1 MKKTKVVT
9 KLIAIILSILVVVQ
23 VAPMSTFAETIE
35 TESEKFEE
43 SGYSTEVS
51 QEEEDP
57 IVIGEDVDRRDS
69 SNTKYFKMSDGTIKA
84 AVYKDPVLYQDSA
97 GKWQEI
103 DNTLETSDNENDE
116 LSNFNGYATKSNK
129 FRVKFAKNSNQK
141 KLVSI
146 KMGDYSV
153 SLSLLNKTKKNN
165 SSMKQEKK
173 AKIEDLTA
181 ASKAS
186 QKIYYENIL
195 PDTNIEYI
203 VNGSGVK
210 ENIVIKSAQ
219 SNYQYSFEIDVK
231 DLALTL
237 EDDGC
242 IYAKDVN
249 TGKTVFVLPKP
260 FMLDANYEYSDNVN
274 YSISSKNKKK
284 YEITVTA
291 DAEWINSSDRTFP
304 VTIDPAIQTEQSNTA
319 MDSVYVASGKPT
331 TNYWQGP
338 MIMVGKESSG
348 IGKCQGLLRFDLP
361 SLNRGDVVIDAQL
374 YAAQIKCDAYSNTTP
389 DAAIEVHAV
398 TSSWNKKTVT
408 WNTKP
413 SFESTTA
420 DFEILK
426 AGGDQWETRKW
437 NVTSIVKRWYE
448 NTSFPNYGF
457 LFRSSIENGSTYNL
471 SCNYLWLYGEKY
483 SQSTDGY
490 PILSI
495 TFRSNKGLESYWSY
509 TDISAGRAGTAS
521 ICEFSGN
528 LVFTHGDTTTPG
540 SRASASICHVFNNYM
555 AGEGFGTV
563 MPYRGHGW
571 MLSCQQQLLP
581 SSKFG
586 LSTSAQATYP
596 YVYIDGDGTEHYFYK
611 KSDGTMIDEDGMG
624 LTLTVPKTNNNNYY
638 KISDDKGNV
647 MWFNVAGAFAR
658 SLDSNSNQI
667 ANYYASSTD
676 PKIWKVTD
684 GADHAL
690 TISPTPD
697 NLAVQSITD
706 SAGRVTRY
714 NWSSGLLLSIT
725 YPDGETT
732 TFTYDS
738 DRAMTSVTSP
748 DGYKL
753 QFTYTPLKN
762 GKRVS
767 KVVESANGSTGQ
779 TITFDYSQ
787 YGQTVIRSSGKDG
800 VFGNNDDIYTTVKF
814 DKAGRTVCS
823 EATCYG
829 KTLAASAAEYTASNP
844 NSNASNIKQLNRLSK
859 SMSGGQYVR
868 NYLRDGSADTGSSWT
883 KLQWNGTA
891 NYDGF
896 VTGRQ
901 KLYGR
906 WSYYIDSKTFSDR
919 AAARACQS
927 LASGQFKA
935 GITYTFSA
943 WVKTENIVPRDAAV
957 PYGAQLLATYWLPD
971 GSTVDNVSEA
981 LIGTTDPN
989 INNGWQR
996 LTVSFFVPS
1005 NATKVNCN
1013 IMVRDATGKAWFDGM
1028 QLEEGASAGP
1038 FNMIN
1043 NSSFERYSKA
1053 SSGAYLPEDWNGYL
1067 TDATDSVDNAHSK
1080 DSGHAFRFGSI
1091 ATVPKEMNQVLYF
1104 DGATA
1109 QNLDDT
1115 YILSGWVYANPVGG
1129 SNENNKVSLAAKIV
1143 YSDGTSCL
1151 KWFKYNSSV
1160 MGWQYIMGAFTL
1172 RDDANPTASK
1182 TPTSMK
1188 IYLINYRQSNN
1199 TWFDNIQLVRDEA
1212 PSYTYDKDG
1221 NMISVKANAQQKSSM
1236 EYTNNN
1242 LTKSVD
1248 AKGYSYTYT
1257 YDSRHN
1263 MTQATSQS
1271 GTKYCYTYDNN
1282 GNPTALTVKG
1292 SETVYIETGASY
1304 TSNGAFVSATT
1315 DQDGRTESYVY
1326 DNSKGTLTSYTDKKG
1341 NVTNYTYDA
1350 NTDAVTSVSQT
1361 LSNGQ
1366 TIQNNYTYNKYRLN
1380 TISHNGFN
1388 YSFVYDNFGNV
1399 TQTKVGSQVLCTNTY
1414 GANNSG
1420 DLKRVTYGNGDYV
1433 DYTYDEYG
1441 NMKSISQNGT
1451 KNFTWDYDSTGNL
1464 YSHEDLVNNQRFL
1477 YTYDSTGRL
1486 VRQSVL
1492 NGSKK
1497 RIYDAEYGYDMNNNV
1512 SKFTSSAGGVSMTE
1526 KFDYGK
1532 DNLASKY
1539 TYPSGKTATY
1549 SYDSILRR
1557 NRTVI
1562 NTTTPI
1568 DHQYVYWMSDRG
1580 NNSRTTKIG
1589 WEHISEYIYG
1599 YTYDAN
1605 GNITEISRRH
1615 KTAETA
1621 YTKQQ
1626 QFAYDELNQLVRA
1639 DDLVKNC
1646 TEVYTYDN
1654 GGNILSVTTYP
1665 LTWGSL
1671 DGVTATKTVNY
1682 GYDDTNWKDKLTS
1695 YDSQAITYDEI
1706 GNPLSYRGY
1715 ALTWQ
1720 NGRQLATLSGNG
1732 VTASYTYDVD
1742 GLRTSKT
1749 VNGVKHEYYYV
1760 GSTLQYEKFGTT
1772 ELWFFYDAD
1781 GNPSGVRHKNGSTT
1795 TDYYFV
1801 CNWRGDVIR
1810 IYDGAGA
1817 VVANYNYD
1825 AWGNVIS
1832 VTDANG
1838 AAITDSTHI
1847 ANVNPLRY
1855 RGYYYDS
1862 ETGLYYLQSRYYDPA
1877 VKRFINADNQLTTGS
1892 DMTGMNLFAYCG
1904 NNPVNNADP
1913 TGEAW
1918 WHWALGAVA
1927 VAACAV
1933 ATVVTAGGF
1942 AAAVGAIAAVGS
1954 GVAAATTASTVAA
1967 GAFIGSATVYGMAV
1981 MSAAS
1986 ASSSAKEFNSRGNW
2000 GTVAAT
2006 AGGAVLG
2013 GAGGYMMS
2021 KSQTPTSTPT
2031 GKGTQNPKVR
2041 AAVQKGQAMHKQMD
2055 YGPGVLKEQTIAPG
2069 CRVDGIDFNNR
2080 IIYELKPNN
2089 PQAIARGLNQLN
2101 RYTSAASQQFGGKWT
2116 GVLKLYD

>member
-1 MKKTKVVT
+1 MKKTKVIT

-23 VAPMSTFAETIE
+23 VAPMSTFAETIG

-103 DNTLETSDNENDE
+103 DNTLETSDDENDE
-116 LSNFNGYATKSNK
+116 ISNFNGYATKSNK

-231 DLALTL
+231 DLTLTL

-260 FMLDANYEYSDNVN
+260 FMLDANYEYSDSVS

-304 VTIDPAIQTEQSNTA
+304 VTIDPAIQTEQSNTV

-361 SLNRGDVVIDAQL
+361 SLNRGDVVIDAEL

-426 AGGDQWETRKW
+426 AGGTQREARKW

-448 NTSFPNYGF
+448 NPSFPNYGF

-495 TFRSNKGLESYWSY
+495 TFRSNKGIESYWSY

-540 SRASASICHVFNNYM
+540 GRAPASIVHVFNNYM

-690 TISPTPD
+690 TISPTLD

-1151 KWFKYNSSV
+1151 KWFDYNSSV
-1160 MGWQYIMGAFTL
+1160 MGWQYVMGAFNL
-1172 RDDANPTASK
+1172 RDSDNQSASK

-1282 GNPTALTVKG
+1282 GNPTAFSVKG
-1292 SETVYIETGASY
+1292 SETMHIETGASY

-1350 NTDAVTSVSQT
+1350 NTDTVTSVSQT

-1380 TISHNGFN
+1380 TISHNSFN

-1414 GANNSG
+1414 GANNNGRLNRMS
-1420 DLKRVTYGNGDYV
+1420 YGNGDYT

-1441 NMKSISQNGT
+1441 NTTSISQNGT
-1451 KNFTWDYDSTGNL
+1451 KNFTWNYDSTGNM

-1486 VRQSVL
+1486 VRQNVL
-1492 NGSKK
+1492 NNSKK
-1497 RIYDAEYGYDMNNNV
+1497 SIYESEYGYDLNNNI
-1512 SKFTSSAGGVSMTE
+1512 SKLVLSTGGVSTTE

-1682 GYDDTNWKDKLTS
+1682 GYDDTNWRDKLTS
-1695 YDSQAITYDEI
+1695 YDGQAITYDEI

-1715 ALTWQ
+1715 TLTWQ
-1720 NGRQLATLSGNG
+1720 NGRQLATLNGNG
-1732 VTASYTYDVD
+1732 VTANYTYDVD

-1760 GSTLQYEKFGTT
+1760 GSRLQYEKFGTN
-1772 ELWFFYDAD
+1772 ELRFFYDSYGDPA
-1781 GNPSGVRHKNGSTT
+1781 GVRYKNGGTT

-1810 IYDGAGA
+1810 IYDGAGT

-1855 RGYYYDS
+1855 RGYYYDFES
-1862 ETGLYYLQSRYYDPA
+1862 GLYYLRSRYYDPEIG
-1877 VKRFINADNQLTTGS
+1877 RFINGDVVIAIDDDCLISSNI
-1892 DMTGMNLFAYCG
+1892 FAYCL
-1904 NNPVNNADP
+1904 NNF
-1913 TGEAW
+1913 TGYDDQSGCCVGWDDFFAAVAGAAFATGSLALEDLCTGSKSSGEKYFGTAVGG
-1918 WHWALGAVA
+1918 ALG
-1927 VAACAV
+1927 
-1933 ATVVTAGGF
+1933 GWF
-1942 AAAVGAIAAVGS
+1942 ALYCPAYSGAISS
-1954 GVAAATTASTVAA
+1954 GVSTLV
-1967 GAFIGSATVYGMAV
+1967 
-1981 MSAAS
+1981 
-1986 ASSSAKEFNSRGNW
+1986 
-2000 GTVAAT
+2000 
-2006 AGGAVLG
+2006 
-2013 GAGGYMMS
+2013 
-2021 KSQTPTSTPT
+2021 
-2031 GKGTQNPKVR
+2031 
-2041 AAVQKGQAMHKQMD
+2041 
-2055 YGPGVLKEQTIAPG
+2055 
-2069 CRVDGIDFNNR
+2069 
-2080 IIYELKPNN
+2080 
-2089 PQAIARGLNQLN
+2089 
-2101 RYTSAASQQFGGKWT
+2101 T
-2116 GVLKLYD
+2116 GVLEDLSGKNERGFDYILFDAFVDAGKGYLFGKLFDSLCTFDFIGNSYNQYASNSSKWLNQIHKGKGFSQKRDAFYRYMLNDLSANAVSTVVPESLVNTIYFVYGVYKSIMSLLS

>member
-1 MKKTKVVT
+1 MKKTKVIT

-23 VAPMSTFAETIE
+23 VAPMSTFAETIG

-103 DNTLETSDNENDE
+103 DNTLETSDDENDE
-116 LSNFNGYATKSNK
+116 ISNFNGYATKSNK

-231 DLALTL
+231 DLTLTL

-260 FMLDANYEYSDNVN
+260 FMLDANYEYSDSVS

-304 VTIDPAIQTEQSNTA
+304 VTIDPAIQTEQSNTV

-361 SLNRGDVVIDAQL
+361 SLNRGDVVIDAEL

-426 AGGDQWETRKW
+426 AGGTQREARKW

-448 NTSFPNYGF
+448 NPSFPNYGF

-495 TFRSNKGLESYWSY
+495 TFRSNKGIESYWSY

-540 SRASASICHVFNNYM
+540 GRAPASIVHVFNNYM

-1151 KWFKYNSSV
+1151 KWFDYNSSV
-1160 MGWQYIMGAFTL
+1160 MGWQYVMGAFNL
-1172 RDDANPTASK
+1172 RDSDNQSASK

-1282 GNPTALTVKG
+1282 GNPTAFSVKG
-1292 SETVYIETGASY
+1292 SETMHIETGASY

-1350 NTDAVTSVSQT
+1350 NTDTVTSVSQT

-1380 TISHNGFN
+1380 TISHNSFN

-1414 GANNSG
+1414 GANNNGRLNRMS
-1420 DLKRVTYGNGDYV
+1420 YGNGDYT

-1441 NMKSISQNGT
+1441 NTTSISQNGT
-1451 KNFTWDYDSTGNL
+1451 KNFTWNYDSTGNM

-1486 VRQSVL
+1486 VRQNVL
-1492 NGSKK
+1492 NNSKK
-1497 RIYDAEYGYDMNNNV
+1497 SIYESEYGYDLNNNI
-1512 SKFTSSAGGVSMTE
+1512 SKLVLSTGGVSTTE

-1682 GYDDTNWKDKLTS
+1682 GYDDTNWRDKLTS
-1695 YDSQAITYDEI
+1695 YDGQAITYDEI

-1715 ALTWQ
+1715 TLTWQ
-1720 NGRQLATLSGNG
+1720 NGRQLATLNGNG
-1732 VTASYTYDVD
+1732 VTANYTYDVD

-1760 GSTLQYEKFGTT
+1760 GSRLQYEKFGTN
-1772 ELWFFYDAD
+1772 ELRFFYDSYGDPA
-1781 GNPSGVRHKNGSTT
+1781 GVRYKNGGTT

-1810 IYDGAGA
+1810 IYDGAGT

-1855 RGYYYDS
+1855 RGYYYDFES
-1862 ETGLYYLQSRYYDPA
+1862 GLYYLRSRYYDPEIG
-1877 VKRFINADNQLTTGS
+1877 RFINGDVVIAIDDDCLISSNI
-1892 DMTGMNLFAYCG
+1892 FAYCL
-1904 NNPVNNADP
+1904 NNF
-1913 TGEAW
+1913 TGYDDQSGCCVGWDDFFAAVAGAAFATGSLALEDLCTGSKSSGEKYFGTAVGG
-1918 WHWALGAVA
+1918 ALG
-1927 VAACAV
+1927 
-1933 ATVVTAGGF
+1933 GWF
-1942 AAAVGAIAAVGS
+1942 ALYCPAYSGAISS
-1954 GVAAATTASTVAA
+1954 GVSTLV
-1967 GAFIGSATVYGMAV
+1967 
-1981 MSAAS
+1981 
-1986 ASSSAKEFNSRGNW
+1986 
-2000 GTVAAT
+2000 
-2006 AGGAVLG
+2006 
-2013 GAGGYMMS
+2013 
-2021 KSQTPTSTPT
+2021 
-2031 GKGTQNPKVR
+2031 
-2041 AAVQKGQAMHKQMD
+2041 
-2055 YGPGVLKEQTIAPG
+2055 
-2069 CRVDGIDFNNR
+2069 
-2080 IIYELKPNN
+2080 
-2089 PQAIARGLNQLN
+2089 
-2101 RYTSAASQQFGGKWT
+2101 T
-2116 GVLKLYD
+2116 GVLEDLSGKNERGFDYILFDAFVDAGKGYLFGKLFDSLCTFDFIGNSYNQYASNSSKWLNQIHKGKGFSQKRDAFYRYMLNDLSANAVSTVVPESLVNTIYFVYGVYKSIMSLLS

>member
-1 MKKTKVVT
+1 MKKTKVIT

-23 VAPMSTFAETIE
+23 VAPMSTFAETIG

-103 DNTLETSDNENDE
+103 DNTLETSDDENDE
-116 LSNFNGYATKSNK
+116 ISNFNGYATKSNK

-231 DLALTL
+231 DLTLTL

-260 FMLDANYEYSDNVN
+260 FMLDANYEYSDSVS

-304 VTIDPAIQTEQSNTA
+304 VTIDPAIQTEQSNTV

-361 SLNRGDVVIDAQL
+361 SLNRGDVVIDAEL

-413 SFESTTA
+413 SFESATA

-426 AGGDQWETRKW
+426 AGGTQREARKW

-448 NTSFPNYGF
+448 NPSFPNYGF
-457 LFRSSIENGSTYNL
+457 LFRSSIENGSTYTS

-495 TFRSNKGLESYWSY
+495 TFRSNKGIESYWSY

-540 SRASASICHVFNNYM
+540 GRAPASIVHVFNNYM

-690 TISPTPD
+690 TISPTTD

-1151 KWFKYNSSV
+1151 KWFDYNSSV
-1160 MGWQYIMGAFTL
+1160 MGWQYVMGAFNL
-1172 RDDANPTASK
+1172 RDSDNQSASK

-1282 GNPTALTVKG
+1282 GNPTAFSVKG
-1292 SETVYIETGASY
+1292 SETMHIETGASY

-1350 NTDAVTSVSQT
+1350 NTDTVTSVSQT

-1380 TISHNGFN
+1380 TISHNSFN

-1414 GANNSG
+1414 GANNNGRLNRMS
-1420 DLKRVTYGNGDYV
+1420 YGNGDYT

-1441 NMKSISQNGT
+1441 NTTSISQNGT
-1451 KNFTWDYDSTGNL
+1451 KNFTWNYDSTGNM

-1486 VRQSVL
+1486 VRQNVL
-1492 NGSKK
+1492 NNSKK
-1497 RIYDAEYGYDMNNNV
+1497 SIYESEYGYDLNNNI
-1512 SKFTSSAGGVSMTE
+1512 SKLVLSTGGVSTTE

-1580 NNSRTTKIG
+1580 GNARTTKIG

-1682 GYDDTNWKDKLTS
+1682 GYDDTNWRDKLTS
-1695 YDSQAITYDEI
+1695 YDGQAITYDEI

-1715 ALTWQ
+1715 TLTWQ
-1720 NGRQLATLSGNG
+1720 NGRQLATLNGNG
-1732 VTASYTYDVD
+1732 VTANYTYDVD

-1760 GSTLQYEKFGTT
+1760 GSRLQYEKFGTN
-1772 ELWFFYDAD
+1772 ELRFFYDSYGDPA
-1781 GNPSGVRHKNGSTT
+1781 GVRYKNGGTT

-1810 IYDGAGA
+1810 IYDGAGT

-1855 RGYYYDS
+1855 RGYYYDFES
-1862 ETGLYYLQSRYYDPA
+1862 GLYYLRSRYYDPEIG
-1877 VKRFINADNQLTTGS
+1877 RFINGDVVIAIDDDCLISSNI
-1892 DMTGMNLFAYCG
+1892 FAYCL
-1904 NNPVNNADP
+1904 NNF
-1913 TGEAW
+1913 TGYDDQSGCCVGWDDFFAAVAGAAFATGSLALEDLCTGSKSSGEKYFGTAVGG
-1918 WHWALGAVA
+1918 ALG
-1927 VAACAV
+1927 
-1933 ATVVTAGGF
+1933 GWF
-1942 AAAVGAIAAVGS
+1942 ALYCPAYSGAISS
-1954 GVAAATTASTVAA
+1954 GVSTLV
-1967 GAFIGSATVYGMAV
+1967 
-1981 MSAAS
+1981 
-1986 ASSSAKEFNSRGNW
+1986 
-2000 GTVAAT
+2000 
-2006 AGGAVLG
+2006 
-2013 GAGGYMMS
+2013 
-2021 KSQTPTSTPT
+2021 
-2031 GKGTQNPKVR
+2031 
-2041 AAVQKGQAMHKQMD
+2041 
-2055 YGPGVLKEQTIAPG
+2055 
-2069 CRVDGIDFNNR
+2069 
-2080 IIYELKPNN
+2080 
-2089 PQAIARGLNQLN
+2089 
-2101 RYTSAASQQFGGKWT
+2101 T
-2116 GVLKLYD
+2116 GVLEDLSGKNERGFDYILFDAFVDAGKGYLFGKLFDSLCTFDFIGNSYNQYASNSSKWLNQIHKGKGFSQKRDAFYRYMLNDLSANAVSTVVPESLVNTIYFVYGVYKSIMSLLS

>member
-1 MKKTKVVT
+1 
-9 KLIAIILSILVVVQ
+9 
-23 VAPMSTFAETIE
+23 MSTFAETIG
-35 TESEKFEE
+35 TEGEKFEE

-219 SNYQYSFEIDVK
+219 NNYQYSFEIDVK
-231 DLALTL
+231 DLTLTL

-260 FMLDANYEYSDNVN
+260 FMLDANYEYSDSVS

-331 TNYWQGP
+331 TNYWHGP

-361 SLNRGDVVIDAQL
+361 SLNRGDVVIDAEL
-374 YAAQIKCDAYSNTTP
+374 YAAQIYADAYNTDKTP

-426 AGGDQWETRKW
+426 ASKQNTNTVERKW
-437 NVTSIVKRWYE
+437 NVASIVKRWYE

-457 LFRSSIENGSTYNL
+457 LFRSSIENGSTYVS

-483 SQSTDGY
+483 SQSTAGY

-883 KLQWNGTA
+883 KAQWNGTA
-891 NYDGF
+891 DYDSF
-896 VTGRQ
+896 VTGLQ
-901 KLYGR
+901 QLYGR
-906 WSYYIDSKTFSDR
+906 WSYYINSK
-919 AAARACQS
+919 
-927 LASGQFKA
+927 
-935 GITYTFSA
+935 
-943 WVKTENIVPRDAAV
+943 
-957 PYGAQLLATYWLPD
+957 
-971 GSTVDNVSEA
+971 
-981 LIGTTDPN
+981 
-989 INNGWQR
+989 
-996 LTVSFFVPS
+996 
-1005 NATKVNCN
+1005 
-1013 IMVRDATGKAWFDGM
+1013 
-1028 QLEEGASAGP
+1028 
-1038 FNMIN
+1038 
-1043 NSSFERYSKA
+1043 
-1053 SSGAYLPEDWNGYL
+1053 
-1067 TDATDSVDNAHSK
+1067 
-1080 DSGHAFRFGSI
+1080 
-1091 ATVPKEMNQVLYF
+1091 
-1104 DGATA
+1104 
-1109 QNLDDT
+1109 
-1115 YILSGWVYANPVGG
+1115 
-1129 SNENNKVSLAAKIV
+1129 
-1143 YSDGTSCL
+1143 
-1151 KWFKYNSSV
+1151 
-1160 MGWQYIMGAFTL
+1160 
-1172 RDDANPTASK
+1172 
-1182 TPTSMK
+1182 
-1188 IYLINYRQSNN
+1188 
-1199 TWFDNIQLVRDEA
+1199 
-1212 PSYTYDKDG
+1212 
-1221 NMISVKANAQQKSSM
+1221 
-1236 EYTNNN
+1236 
-1242 LTKSVD
+1242 
-1248 AKGYSYTYT
+1248 TYT

-1282 GNPTALTVKG
+1282 GNPTALSIKG
-1292 SETVYIETGASY
+1292 SETMYIETGASY
-1304 TSNGAFVSATT
+1304 TSNGAFASTTT
-1315 DQDGRTESYVY
+1315 DQDGQTESYVY

-1341 NVTNYTYDA
+1341 NVINYTYDA

-1366 TIQNNYTYNKYRLN
+1366 TIQNNYTYNKYLLN

-1388 YSFVYDNFGNV
+1388 YSFVYDNFGNI

-1414 GANNSG
+1414 GTNNNG
-1420 DLKRVTYGNGDYV
+1420 DLKRVTYGNGDYA
-1433 DYTYDEYG
+1433 DYAYDEYG
-1441 NMKSISQNGT
+1441 NMTSISQNGT
-1451 KNFTWDYDSTGNL
+1451 KNFTWNYDSTGNL

-1671 DGVTATKTVNY
+1671 DGITATKTVNY

-1695 YDSQAITYDEI
+1695 YDGQAITYDEI

-1715 ALTWQ
+1715 TLTWQ

-1760 GSTLQYEKFGTT
+1760 GNTLQYEKFGTT

-1781 GNPSGVRHKNGSTT
+1781 GNPSGVRYKNGSTT

-1810 IYDGAGA
+1810 IYDGAGT

-1862 ETGLYYLQSRYYDPA
+1862 ESGLYYISARYYDPCS
-1877 VKRFINADNQLTTGS
+1877 KRIINSDNSMLSSASPETLF
-1892 DMTGMNLFAYCG
+1892 DKNYFAYCD
-1904 NNPVNNADP
+1904 NNPVSRTD
-1913 TGEAW
+1913 
-1918 WHWALGAVA
+1918 
-1927 VAACAV
+1927 
-1933 ATVVTAGGF
+1933 
-1942 AAAVGAIAAVGS
+1942 GS
-1954 GVAAATTASTVAA
+1954 GEFWHVAA
-1967 GAFIGSATVYGMAV
+1967 GAAIGGLLNSAEDIYDLVKAYRGGNENEIKQGWVCVGISFATGAISGALSMTTIGVVGSRAANGALSFVEEMVKEVAGYHYDCTPITSNNIAKSMIKVAV
-1981 MSAAS
+1981 STADGAIGAKAGKGNKS
-1986 ASSSAKEFNSRGNW
+1986 YYSSAKRTVSRINKAFKNRRRQSFKGE
-2000 GTVAAT
+2000 
-2006 AGGAVLG
+2006 AVK
-2013 GAGGYMMS
+2013 AIKYYS
-2021 KSQTPTSTPT
+2021 KST
-2031 GKGTQNPKVR
+2031 
-2041 AAVQKGQAMHKQMD
+2041 AAYRKAIKN
-2055 YGPGVLKEQTIAPG
+2055 YIKENLNAEEL
-2069 CRVDGIDFNNR
+2069 VKK
-2080 IIYELKPNN
+2080 IIG
-2089 PQAIARGLNQLN
+2089 RGLKRL
-2101 RYTSAASQQFGGKWT
+2101 GW
-2116 GVLKLYD
+2116 

>member
-1 MKKTKVVT
+1 
-9 KLIAIILSILVVVQ
+9 
-23 VAPMSTFAETIE
+23 
-35 TESEKFEE
+35 
-43 SGYSTEVS
+43 
-51 QEEEDP
+51 
-57 IVIGEDVDRRDS
+57 
-69 SNTKYFKMSDGTIKA
+69 
-84 AVYKDPVLYQDSA
+84 
-97 GKWQEI
+97 
-103 DNTLETSDNENDE
+103 
-116 LSNFNGYATKSNK
+116 
-129 FRVKFAKNSNQK
+129 
-141 KLVSI
+141 
-146 KMGDYSV
+146 
-153 SLSLLNKTKKNN
+153 
-165 SSMKQEKK
+165 
-173 AKIEDLTA
+173 
-181 ASKAS
+181 
-186 QKIYYENIL
+186 
-195 PDTNIEYI
+195 
-203 VNGSGVK
+203 
-210 ENIVIKSAQ
+210 
-219 SNYQYSFEIDVK
+219 
-231 DLALTL
+231 
-237 EDDGC
+237 
-242 IYAKDVN
+242 
-249 TGKTVFVLPKP
+249 
-260 FMLDANYEYSDNVN
+260 
-274 YSISSKNKKK
+274 
-284 YEITVTA
+284 
-291 DAEWINSSDRTFP
+291 
-304 VTIDPAIQTEQSNTA
+304 

-883 KLQWNGTA
+883 KAQWNGTA
-891 NYDGF
+891 DYDSF
-896 VTGRQ
+896 VTGLQ
-901 KLYGR
+901 QLYGR
-906 WSYYIDSKTFSDR
+906 WSYYINSKTFSDR
-919 AAARACQS
+919 AGARAYQT
-927 LASGQFKA
+927 LNSGQFKA
-935 GITYTFSA
+935 GTTYTFSA
-943 WVKTENIVPRDAAV
+943 WVKTENIVPRDANV

-971 GSTVDNVSEA
+971 GSTVDTVSEA

-996 LTVSFFVPS
+996 LTVSFSVPS
-1005 NATKVNCN
+1005 NATSVRCN

-1053 SSGAYLPEDWNGYL
+1053 SNGAYLPEDWNGYL

-1091 ATVPKEMNQVLYF
+1091 ATVPKEMNQELYF
-1104 DGATA
+1104 GGATA

-1182 TPTSMK
+1182 IPTSMK

-1414 GANNSG
+1414 GANNNGRLNRMS
-1420 DLKRVTYGNGDYV
+1420 YGNGDYT

-1441 NMKSISQNGT
+1441 NTTSISQNGT
-1451 KNFTWDYDSTGNL
+1451 KNFTWNYDSTGNM

-1486 VRQSVL
+1486 VRQNVL
-1492 NGSKK
+1492 NNSKK
-1497 RIYDAEYGYDMNNNV
+1497 SIYESEYGYDLNNNI
-1512 SKFTSSAGGVSMTE
+1512 SKLVLSTGGVSTTE

-1682 GYDDTNWKDKLTS
+1682 GYDDTNWRDKLTS
-1695 YDSQAITYDEI
+1695 YDGQAITYDEI

-1715 ALTWQ
+1715 TLTWQ
-1720 NGRQLATLSGNG
+1720 NGRQLATLNGNG
-1732 VTASYTYDVD
+1732 VTANYTYDVD

-1760 GSTLQYEKFGTT
+1760 GSRLQYEKFGTN
-1772 ELWFFYDAD
+1772 ELRFFYDSYGDPA
-1781 GNPSGVRHKNGSTT
+1781 GVRYKNGGTT

-1810 IYDGAGA
+1810 IYDGAGT

-1855 RGYYYDS
+1855 RGYYYDFES
-1862 ETGLYYLQSRYYDPA
+1862 GLYYLRSRYYDPEIG
-1877 VKRFINADNQLTTGS
+1877 RFINGDVVIAIDDDCLISSNI
-1892 DMTGMNLFAYCG
+1892 FAYCL
-1904 NNPVNNADP
+1904 NNF
-1913 TGEAW
+1913 TGYDDQSGCCVGWDDFFAAVAGAAFATGSLALEDLCTGSKSSGEKYFGTAVGG
-1918 WHWALGAVA
+1918 ALG
-1927 VAACAV
+1927 
-1933 ATVVTAGGF
+1933 GWF
-1942 AAAVGAIAAVGS
+1942 ALYCPAYSGAISS
-1954 GVAAATTASTVAA
+1954 GVSTLV
-1967 GAFIGSATVYGMAV
+1967 
-1981 MSAAS
+1981 
-1986 ASSSAKEFNSRGNW
+1986 
-2000 GTVAAT
+2000 
-2006 AGGAVLG
+2006 
-2013 GAGGYMMS
+2013 
-2021 KSQTPTSTPT
+2021 
-2031 GKGTQNPKVR
+2031 
-2041 AAVQKGQAMHKQMD
+2041 
-2055 YGPGVLKEQTIAPG
+2055 
-2069 CRVDGIDFNNR
+2069 
-2080 IIYELKPNN
+2080 
-2089 PQAIARGLNQLN
+2089 
-2101 RYTSAASQQFGGKWT
+2101 T
-2116 GVLKLYD
+2116 GVLEDLSGKNERGFDYILFDAFVDAGKGYLFGKLFDSLCTFDFIGNSYNQYASNSSKWLNQIHKGKGFSQKRDAFYRYMLNDLSANAVSTVVPESLVNTIYFVYGVYKSVMSLLS

>member
-1 MKKTKVVT
+1 MKKTKVIT

-23 VAPMSTFAETIE
+23 VAPMSTFAETIG

-103 DNTLETSDNENDE
+103 DNTLETSDDENDE
-116 LSNFNGYATKSNK
+116 ISNFNGYATKSNK

-231 DLALTL
+231 DLTLTL

-260 FMLDANYEYSDNVN
+260 FMLDANYEYSDSVS

-304 VTIDPAIQTEQSNTA
+304 VTIDPAIQTEQSNTV

-361 SLNRGDVVIDAQL
+361 SLNRGDVVIDAEL

-413 SFESTTA
+413 SFESATA

-426 AGGDQWETRKW
+426 AGGTQREARKW

-448 NTSFPNYGF
+448 NPSFPNYGF
-457 LFRSSIENGSTYNL
+457 LFRSSIENGSTYTS

-495 TFRSNKGLESYWSY
+495 TFRSNKGIESYWSY

-540 SRASASICHVFNNYM
+540 GRAPASIVHVFNNYM

-690 TISPTPD
+690 TISPTTD

-1151 KWFKYNSSV
+1151 KWFDYNSSV
-1160 MGWQYIMGAFTL
+1160 MGWQYVMGAFNL
-1172 RDDANPTASK
+1172 RDSDNQSASK

-1282 GNPTALTVKG
+1282 GNPTAFSVKG
-1292 SETVYIETGASY
+1292 SETMHIETGASY

-1350 NTDAVTSVSQT
+1350 NTDTVTSVSQT

-1366 TIQNNYTYNKYRLN
+1366 TIQNNYTYNKYCLN
-1380 TISHNGFN
+1380 TISHNSFN

-1414 GANNSG
+1414 GANNNGRLNRMS
-1420 DLKRVTYGNGDYV
+1420 YGNGDYT

-1441 NMKSISQNGT
+1441 NTTSISQNGT
-1451 KNFTWDYDSTGNL
+1451 KNFTWNYDSTGNM

-1486 VRQSVL
+1486 VRQNVL
-1492 NGSKK
+1492 NNSKK
-1497 RIYDAEYGYDMNNNV
+1497 SIYESEYGYDLNNNI
-1512 SKFTSSAGGVSMTE
+1512 SKLVLSTGGVSTTE

-1682 GYDDTNWKDKLTS
+1682 GYDDTNWRDKLTS
-1695 YDSQAITYDEI
+1695 YDGQAITYDEI

-1715 ALTWQ
+1715 TLTWQ
-1720 NGRQLATLSGNG
+1720 NGRQLATLNGNG
-1732 VTASYTYDVD
+1732 VTANYTYDVD

-1760 GSTLQYEKFGTT
+1760 GSRLQYEKFGTN
-1772 ELWFFYDAD
+1772 ELRFFYDSYGDPA
-1781 GNPSGVRHKNGSTT
+1781 GVRYKNGGTT

-1810 IYDGAGA
+1810 IYDGAGT

-1855 RGYYYDS
+1855 RGYYYDFES
-1862 ETGLYYLQSRYYDPA
+1862 GLYYLRSRYYDPEIG
-1877 VKRFINADNQLTTGS
+1877 RFINGDVVIAIDDDCLISSNI
-1892 DMTGMNLFAYCG
+1892 FAYCL
-1904 NNPVNNADP
+1904 NNF
-1913 TGEAW
+1913 TGYDDQSGCCVGWDDFFAAVAGAAFATGSLALEDLCTGSKSSGEKYFGTAVGG
-1918 WHWALGAVA
+1918 ALG
-1927 VAACAV
+1927 
-1933 ATVVTAGGF
+1933 GWF
-1942 AAAVGAIAAVGS
+1942 ALYCPAYSGAISS
-1954 GVAAATTASTVAA
+1954 GVSTLV
-1967 GAFIGSATVYGMAV
+1967 
-1981 MSAAS
+1981 
-1986 ASSSAKEFNSRGNW
+1986 
-2000 GTVAAT
+2000 
-2006 AGGAVLG
+2006 
-2013 GAGGYMMS
+2013 
-2021 KSQTPTSTPT
+2021 
-2031 GKGTQNPKVR
+2031 
-2041 AAVQKGQAMHKQMD
+2041 
-2055 YGPGVLKEQTIAPG
+2055 
-2069 CRVDGIDFNNR
+2069 
-2080 IIYELKPNN
+2080 
-2089 PQAIARGLNQLN
+2089 
-2101 RYTSAASQQFGGKWT
+2101 T
-2116 GVLKLYD
+2116 GVLEDLSGKNERGFDYILFDAFVDAGKGYLFGKLFDSLCTFDFIGNSYNQYASNSSKWLNQIHKGKGFSQKRDAFYRYMLNDLSANAVSTVVPESLVNTIYFVYGVYKSIMSLLS

>member
-1 MKKTKVVT
+1 MKKTKVIT

-141 KLVSI
+141 KLVNI

-231 DLALTL
+231 DLTLTL

-495 TFRSNKGLESYWSY
+495 TFRSNKGIESYWSY

-540 SRASASICHVFNNYM
+540 GRAPASIVHVFNNYM

-690 TISPTPD
+690 TISPTTD

-1151 KWFKYNSSV
+1151 KWFDYNSSV
-1160 MGWQYIMGAFTL
+1160 MGWQYVMGAFNL
-1172 RDDANPTASK
+1172 RDSDNQSASK

-1282 GNPTALTVKG
+1282 GNPTAFSVKG
-1292 SETVYIETGASY
+1292 SETMHIETGASY

-1350 NTDAVTSVSQT
+1350 NTDTVTSVSQT

-1380 TISHNGFN
+1380 TISHNSFN

-1414 GANNSG
+1414 GANNNGRLNRMS
-1420 DLKRVTYGNGDYV
+1420 YGNGDYT

-1441 NMKSISQNGT
+1441 NTTSISQNGT
-1451 KNFTWDYDSTGNL
+1451 KNFTWNYDSTGNM

-1486 VRQSVL
+1486 VRQNVL
-1492 NGSKK
+1492 NNSKK
-1497 RIYDAEYGYDMNNNV
+1497 SIYESEYGYDLNNNI
-1512 SKFTSSAGGVSMTE
+1512 SKLVLSTGGVSTTE

-1682 GYDDTNWKDKLTS
+1682 GYDDTNWRDKLTS
-1695 YDSQAITYDEI
+1695 YDGQAITYDEI

-1715 ALTWQ
+1715 TLTWQ
-1720 NGRQLATLSGNG
+1720 NGRQLATLNGNG
-1732 VTASYTYDVD
+1732 VTANYTYDVD

-1760 GSTLQYEKFGTT
+1760 GSRLQYEKFGTN
-1772 ELWFFYDAD
+1772 ELRFFYDSYGDPA
-1781 GNPSGVRHKNGSTT
+1781 GVRYKNGGTT

-1810 IYDGAGA
+1810 IYDGAGT

-1855 RGYYYDS
+1855 RGYYYDFES
-1862 ETGLYYLQSRYYDPA
+1862 GLYYLRSRYYDPEIG
-1877 VKRFINADNQLTTGS
+1877 RFINGDVVIAIDDDCLISSNI
-1892 DMTGMNLFAYCG
+1892 FAYCL
-1904 NNPVNNADP
+1904 NNF
-1913 TGEAW
+1913 TGYDDQSGCCVGWDDFFAAVAGAAFATGSLALEDLCTGSKSSGEKYFGTAVGG
-1918 WHWALGAVA
+1918 ALG
-1927 VAACAV
+1927 
-1933 ATVVTAGGF
+1933 GWF
-1942 AAAVGAIAAVGS
+1942 ALYCPAYSGAISS
-1954 GVAAATTASTVAA
+1954 GVSTLV
-1967 GAFIGSATVYGMAV
+1967 
-1981 MSAAS
+1981 
-1986 ASSSAKEFNSRGNW
+1986 
-2000 GTVAAT
+2000 
-2006 AGGAVLG
+2006 
-2013 GAGGYMMS
+2013 
-2021 KSQTPTSTPT
+2021 
-2031 GKGTQNPKVR
+2031 
-2041 AAVQKGQAMHKQMD
+2041 
-2055 YGPGVLKEQTIAPG
+2055 
-2069 CRVDGIDFNNR
+2069 
-2080 IIYELKPNN
+2080 
-2089 PQAIARGLNQLN
+2089 
-2101 RYTSAASQQFGGKWT
+2101 T
-2116 GVLKLYD
+2116 GVLEDLSGKNERGFDYILFDAFVDAGKGYLFGKLFDSLCTFDFIGNSYNQYASNSSKWLNQIHKGKGFSQKRDAFYRYMLNDLSANAVSTVVPESLVNTIYFVYGVYKSIMSLLS

>member
-231 DLALTL
+231 DLTLTL

-260 FMLDANYEYSDNVN
+260 FMLDANYEYSDSVS

-331 TNYWQGP
+331 TNYWHGP

-361 SLNRGDVVIDAQL
+361 SLNRGDVVIDAEL
-374 YAAQIKCDAYSNTTP
+374 YAAQIYADAYTTDKTP

-426 AGGDQWETRKW
+426 ASKQNTNTVERKW
-437 NVTSIVKRWYE
+437 NVASIVKRWYE

-457 LFRSSIENGSTYNL
+457 LFRSSIENGSTYVS

-540 SRASASICHVFNNYM
+540 SRAPASIYHVFNNYM

-611 KSDGTMIDEDGMG
+611 KSDGTMMDEDGMG

-684 GADHAL
+684 GADHAV

-767 KVVESANGSTGQ
+767 KVVESANGSAGQ

-1053 SSGAYLPEDWNGYL
+1053 SNGAYLPEDWNGYR

-1129 SNENNKVSLAAKIV
+1129 SNENNKVSLAAKII

-1151 KWFKYNSSV
+1151 KWFDYNSSV
-1160 MGWQYIMGAFTL
+1160 MGWQYVMGAFNL
-1172 RDDANPTASK
+1172 RDSDNQSASK

-1341 NVTNYTYDA
+1341 NVINYTYDA

-1399 TQTKVGSQVLCTNTY
+1399 TQTKVGSQVLSTNTY

-1420 DLKRVTYGNGDYV
+1420 ELKRVTYGNGDYV
-1433 DYTYDEYG
+1433 DYAYDEYG
-1441 NMKSISQNGT
+1441 NMTSISQNGT
-1451 KNFTWDYDSTGNL
+1451 KNFTWNYDSTGNM

-1695 YDSQAITYDEI
+1695 YDGQAITYDEI

-1760 GSTLQYEKFGTT
+1760 GNTLQYEKFGTT

-1781 GNPSGVRHKNGSTT
+1781 GNPSGVRYKNGSTT

-1862 ETGLYYLQSRYYDPA
+1862 ETGLYYLQSRYYDPV
-1877 VKRFINADNQLTTGS
+1877 VKRFINADGYVSTGLGLS
-1892 DMTGMNLFAYCG
+1892 DYNMYSYCG
-1904 NNPVNNADP
+1904 NNPICRGDNSGSSWQDIKNLVAKAWNSVKGWASR
-1913 TGEAW
+1913 TFGSGIIMKGE
-1918 WHWALGAVA
+1918 HKKIEGKSRSTIVSIEKGKKK
-1927 VAACAV
+1927 
-1933 ATVVTAGGF
+1933 TVVWESGDTTKPISGYLNATAAETPSFSVGIKLNFSDVCLDVSVGF
-1942 AAAVGAIAAVGS
+1942 TGANICGTRSSGNFAESFSIGADLNNYTISGTYSAIAKWDSALSDAEYITVSINALEALAVYYYLNSPQMVGQP
-1954 GVAAATTASTVAA
+1954 TA
-1967 GAFIGSATVYGMAV
+1967 FP
-1981 MSAAS
+1981 
-1986 ASSSAKEFNSRGNW
+1986 R
-2000 GTVAAT
+2000 
-2006 AGGAVLG
+2006 
-2013 GAGGYMMS
+2013 
-2021 KSQTPTSTPT
+2021 
-2031 GKGTQNPKVR
+2031 KVP
-2041 AAVQKGQAMHKQMD
+2041 V
-2055 YGPGVLKEQTIAPG
+2055 
-2069 CRVDGIDFNNR
+2069 
-2080 IIYELKPNN
+2080 
-2089 PQAIARGLNQLN
+2089 
-2101 RYTSAASQQFGGKWT
+2101 
-2116 GVLKLYD
+2116 